1 MKRRA
6 RLGSHGLLHS
16 VQAID
21 AGGLAGSRPQPGHV
35 DVESSR
41 DYDIQQQP
49 AEIDIATIMGGV
61 FLGALPCMCTH
72 AVVQL
77 FPGRAVS
84 RNGHIGDYVSVAV
97 VPRPRVSTP
106 RPPPC
111 VPQVPE
117 LEKQASQ
124 KVAVKLTT
132 DSQTTTQAGRA
143 IGIPVRSDP
152 TACWDP
158 CLHLG
163 RAVQWTPLRQSQSSG
178 SPGRLGR
185 FQPELHYRC
194 VPVPCVGRGGTA
206 SFACRG
212 CMDQC
217 NRHATSEPWLGKCCL
232 GWGAT
237 RNLVAQDAQNAQ
249 RRVADHYQDD

>member
-21 AGGLAGSRPQPGHV
+21 AGGLAGSCPQPGHV

-72 AVVQL
+72 ATVQL

-97 VPRPRVSTP
+97 DPRPRVSTP
-106 RPPPC
+106 RRPPC
-111 VPQVPE
+111 VPQVSE

-124 KVAVKLTT
+124 KVAVKLAT
-132 DSQTTTQAGRA
+132 DSQTTQGDRHPGE
-143 IGIPVRSDP
+143 IRPHSFVGIPAGTSG
-152 TACWDP
+152 AQCS
-158 CLHLG
+158 G
-163 RAVQWTPLRQSQSSG
+163 RRYVKANPAD
-178 SPGRLGR
+178 RL
-185 FQPELHYRC
+185 
-194 VPVPCVGRGGTA
+194 A
-206 SFACRG
+206 
-212 CMDQC
+212 
-217 NRHATSEPWLGKCCL
+217 
-232 GWGAT
+232 GWGDFSQNYTTGAYLSRASGVGGRRLSPVVDALTNAT
-237 RNLVAQDAQNAQ
+237 GTRHPSRGWVNAVSAGVPPGTLLLKML
-249 RRVADHYQDD
+249 RMPSGALLIIIKMIEI